1 MTSLKICNNSLI
13 PETFKLQI
21 ECIGNQQIL
30 RTWGIFSISARGNR
44 QKQLCVEMQC
54 VPSEGEQPE
63 SACEGDHSLF
73 CISLRRQKCLPCCV
87 HTQYLRTNCHSEG
100 FRVRFNLQRSNISNL
115 WLAELC
121 SNKSGDIQAKRR
133 ASEQCV

>member
-73 CISLRRQKCLPCCV
+73 CISLRRKKMPSLLCPHPILKDK
-87 HTQYLRTNCHSEG
+87 LSFRG
-100 FRVRFNLQRSNISNL
+100 FQSYMPTFNLQRSNIPNL
-115 WLAELC
+115 WLAEMC
-121 SNKSGDIQAKRR
+121 SNKSGDIQAKM
-133 ASEQCV
+133 QGL